1 MVKTEISS
9 GTTGETATI
18 EDPANFIPELPGTA
32 SLTLTLSRPDG
43 TLITETLEGLTIR
56 PLVYSTPTFENADYI
71 NQQYSWFNVM
81 SRKSKEFIRGH
92 LLTSYVNAEWFRKDN
107 MVYIIMGE
115 APENY
120 ECEDIA
126 NS

>member
-1 MVKTEISS
+1 
-9 GTTGETATI
+9 
-18 EDPANFIPELPGTA
+18 
-32 SLTLTLSRPDG
+32 
-43 TLITETLEGLTIR
+43 
-56 PLVYSTPTFENADYI
+56 
-71 NQQYSWFNVM
+71 M